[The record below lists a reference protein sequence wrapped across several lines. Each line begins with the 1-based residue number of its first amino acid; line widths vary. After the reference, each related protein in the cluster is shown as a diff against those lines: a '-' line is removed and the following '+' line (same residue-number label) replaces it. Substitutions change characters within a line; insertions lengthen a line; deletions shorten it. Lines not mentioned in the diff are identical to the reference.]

1 MSERGIA
8 LAVAEWS
15 RSMTSSDGQ
24 RQQPIIQ
31 ELGEAALTPPID
43 LERLERALE
52 ADAAFHAAHN
62 RAVNQSSMR
71 VMRALDPAD
80 RVIFGRRLTT
90 LQPARPRAACAAARP

>member
-8 LAVAEWS
+8 IAVAEWS
-15 RSMTSSDGQ
+15 RSMTSPDRP
-24 RQQPIIQ
+24 RQPPVVQ

-52 ADAAFHAAHN
+52 ANVEFHAAHG
-62 RAVNQSSMR
+62 RALVQSSMR

-90 LQPARPRAACAAARP
+90 MQPAQQRAACPAARP